1 MKYIFL
7 ILVLISQQAASL
19 NRQGPDYYEFLQ
31 ESKITDKQETTVPAV
46 SSTDV
51 MQQLTKIH
59 TEALNT
65 SILNPTA
72 QNILRERMLAI
83 VYMDLAQRYQER
95 AQMVVNENPN
105 INYLLKHPADDAAQ
119 KLQESID
126 DGNVRKRISELTKTH
141 GLFFFFAG
149 NCHHCK
155 AFAPTIKRFAQRFG
169 FEIIPISLDGSN
181 LPEFPNSKKNNGQ
194 AEKLGVKTLPA
205 VFAIDPKNGAAQSIL
220 LSYGNVSVKEL
231 TDKLDYNYRYLTGQ
245 VKYELLN

>member
-1 MKYIFL
+1 MKYIIL
-7 ILVLISQQAASL
+7 ILALISHACMAL
-19 NRQGPDYYEFLQ
+19 DRQGPDYYEFLQ
-31 ESKITDKQETTVPAV
+31 EPKVADKQETNTPAV
-46 SSTDV
+46 SSTAV
-51 MQQLTKIH
+51 MEQLTKIH
-59 TEALNT
+59 TEALNA
-65 SILNPTA
+65 SILNPTT

-83 VYMDLAQRYQER
+83 LYLDLAQRYQER

-119 KLQESID
+119 KLQESLD
-126 DGNVRKRISELTKTH
+126 DENLSKRIMGLTKTH

-149 NCHHCK
+149 DCHHCK

-169 FEIIPISLDGSN
+169 FEIIPISLDGKN

-205 VFAIDPKNGAAQSIL
+205 VFAIDPKNGPAQSIL